1 MEVFQAIGIIVSAL
15 LIYAATTFDI
25 SLFISIIEG
34 HCDGDMFWPIA
45 WIVGG
50 IAFAA
55 VSYCWIAGVSFP
67 VLK

>member
-1 MEVFQAIGIIVSAL
+1 MEVFQVIGIIVSAL
-15 LIYAATTFDI
+15 LIYAAITFGI
-25 SLFISIIEG
+25 SFFISIIEE

-50 IAFAA
+50 IGFAA
-55 VSYCWIAGVSFP
+55 VSYCWITGVPLP

>member
-1 MEVFQAIGIIVSAL
+1 MEVFQVIGIIVFAL
-15 LIYAATTFDI
+15 LIYAATTFGI
-25 SLFISIIEG
+25 SLFISVIEG

-50 IAFAA
+50 IGFAF
-55 VSYCWIAGVSFP
+55 VSYCWIAGVTLP